1 MANWKLKVGML
12 FDSQEFEQGIQRID
26 KQLKVLDSELK
37 VSQSSVKNFGNS
49 TEQLRTKASSLTEK
63 IELQKAKV
71 EGLRKAYEQSVETKG
86 EDANATQNLEIKMN
100 NATTALNKMELELQ
114 QLNNELKQQPT
125 LLDNFS
131 KKLDSINSKL
141 YSFGDRIES
150 VGKSLTATLTTSITA
165 AGFASIK
172 MASDLEET
180 LSKTEVVFGECTN
193 TIMEWSKTS
202 LTAMGLS
209 RQSALDGASLYG
221 DMATALGLA
230 KDEAANVSMQLV
242 QLSADMASFKN
253 TSQEMA
259 QTALAAIFT
268 GETEALKKYGIVMTE
283 TNLEE
288 FARTQGIKKSI
299 SAMNQQEKVMLRL
312 AYVQEVTKN
321 ASGDFQRTNQ
331 GFANQSRILTE
342 GLKELATTLG
352 NNLLPQAT
360 KILQVINDLIAKFV
374 SMDQETQK
382 LVIKMAGFAA
392 ATGPAL
398 IVIGKLTK
406 GVSSAYTGIGL
417 LTQKMGTAATSIKTF
432 ATHMGT
438 TCTTAIDKFLT
449 KVPLIG
455 NIGNAITN
463 KISPLTS
470 KITGFFAPLTNKVGT
485 ALNPMLTKVQ
495 GAFGRLGTIATAG
508 ASKLQKVAGIAMK
521 LVGPFAIVGL
531 LLAGLGLAQSQFGAQ
546 LDQFLTIAVEKAP
559 TIIQGFIDMITA
571 EIPRLIPL
579 GLELLMNLLDV
590 ILANVPVLIDGAVSI
605 IVTLAQGV
613 GDNVEIL
620 LSKIL
625 DVIFMV
631 VDKIIDNL
639 PLILKTGL
647 NLLLALTQGIVN
659 NIDKIIDG
667 ILSVILSLID
677 FIALNLPLIID
688 MGIKLIIALADGLV
702 KAIPKL
708 IDSIPIIITAIF
720 DAFKK
725 VDWGSIG
732 KSIID
737 GLVKGLKAAKDLVV
751 NTLKSIANG
760 AIDAFKK
767 FFGIKSPSRVF
778 MGFGQNIDQG
788 LAIGLDDNLDT
799 VEDSMNNLMNTINF
813 VPDGLD
819 YELTGLNPTARNNV
833 SQFNNTTS
841 STTNKNVNI
850 YLTIEKFEN
859 NREQDVEEL
868 MSEMEYIARKE
879 LLGNGGN
886 A

>member
-12 FDSQEFEQGIQRID
+12 FDSKEFEQGVQRID

-37 VSQSSVKNFGNS
+37 VSQSSVKNFGNTS
-49 TEQLRTKASSLTEK
+49 EQLKTKASSLSEK
-63 IELQKAKV
+63 IELQKKKV
-71 EGLRKAYEQSVETKG
+71 EGLRKAYEESVTTKG
-86 EDANATQNLEIKMN
+86 KDANATQNLEIKMN
-100 NATTALNKMELELQ
+100 NATTALNNMERELKEVKE
-114 QLNNELKQQPT
+114 ELKQQPS

-131 KKLDSINSKL
+131 NKVDSLNAKL
-141 YSFGDRIES
+141 YTFGDRVERL
-150 VGKSLTATLTTSITA
+150 GNSLTTKLTGPIIAATM
-165 AGFASIK
+165 AGVK

-180 LSKTEVVFGECTN
+180 LNKTEVVFGECTD
-193 TIMEWSKTS
+193 TILEWSKTS

-209 RQSALDGASLYG
+209 RQSALDGAALYG
-221 DMATALGLA
+221 DMATALGLT
-230 KDEAANVSMQLV
+230 KEEASGVSMQLV

-268 GETEALKKYGIVMTE
+268 GETETLKKYGIVMTE
-283 TNLEE
+283 TNLQE
-288 FARTQGIKKSI
+288 FAYTQGIKKKI

-331 GFANQSRILTE
+331 GFANQTRILTE
-342 GLKELATTLG
+342 GIKELATILG

-360 KILQVINDLIAKFV
+360 KILQVVNGLIAKFAE
-374 SMDQETQK
+374 MDEETQK
-382 LVIKMAGFAA
+382 TVIKMGAFAA
-392 ATGPAL
+392 SIGPGL

-406 GVSSAYTGIGL
+406 GVSSAYSGINL
-417 LTQKMGTAATSIKTF
+417 LTQKLGVATTGLKTF

-438 TCTTAIDKFLT
+438 SCTSAISKFVSKIPYLGT
-449 KVPLIG
+449 IG
-455 NIGNAITN
+455 DAITS
-463 KISPLTS
+463 KIAPLTS
-470 KITGFFAPLTNKVGT
+470 KISGFFAPLTNKVGT
-485 ALNPMLTKVQ
+485 ALAPMIAKVQ
-495 GAFGRLGTIATAG
+495 QAFGRLGTIATTG
-508 ASKLQKVAGIAMK
+508 ANKLRKVATLAMK

-559 TIIQGFIDMITA
+559 TIIQGFVNMITA

-579 GLELLMNLLDV
+579 GLDLLMSLLDV
-590 ILANVPVLIDGAVSI
+590 IIANVPVLIDGAVSI
-605 IVTLAQGV
+605 IITLAQGV

-620 LSKIL
+620 LSKML
-625 DVIFMV
+625 DVIFML
-631 VDKIIDNL
+631 VDKIISNL
-639 PLILKTGL
+639 PLILET
-647 NLLLALTQGIVN
+647 
-659 NIDKIIDG
+659 G

-677 FIALNLPLIID
+677 FIASNLPLLID
-688 MGIKLIIALADGLV
+688 MAIKLIIALAQGLV
-702 KAIPKL
+702 KAIPK
-708 IDSIPIIITAIF
+708 IIESIPLIVTAIF

-725 VDWGSIG
+725 IDWGSIG

-737 GLVKGLKAAKDLVV
+737 GLVAGLKAAKDLVV
-751 NTLKSIANG
+751 NTLKSIATG

-778 MGFGQNIDQG
+778 MTFGNQIDQG
-788 LAIGLDDNLDT
+788 LAIGLDDNLDK
-799 VEDSMNNLMNTINF
+799 VEDSMDNLMNTINF

-819 YELTGLNPTARNNV
+819 YELTGLNPARKNSV
-833 SQFNNTTS
+833 SQVNNNTKT
-841 STTNKNVNI
+841 TTNKNVNI
-850 YLTIEKFEN
+850 YLTIEHFEN

-868 MSEMEYIARKE
+868 MAEMEYIAKKE
-879 LLGNGGN
+879 LIGNGGT